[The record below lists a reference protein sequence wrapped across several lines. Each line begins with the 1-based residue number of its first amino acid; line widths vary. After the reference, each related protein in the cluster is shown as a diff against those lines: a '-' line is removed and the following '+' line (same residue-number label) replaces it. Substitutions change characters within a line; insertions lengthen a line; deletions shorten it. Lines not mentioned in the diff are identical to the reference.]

1 MDDGSVTATFRHS
14 DEGGQPVVHVV
25 GEIDVAN
32 AGLFRRELDAALA
45 RGSGTITID
54 FSGVGF
60 IDSSGIGV
68 LVGVL
73 KAAQAQGGGVTILD
87 PTASSRR
94 LFEITGLTEEFGLA

>member
-1 MDDGSVTATFRHS
+1 MDDGPANATFRHS
-14 DEGGQPVVHVV
+14 ETDGEPVLHVD

-45 RGSGTITID
+45 RSSGAISVD

-73 KAAQAQGGGVTILD
+73 KAAQARGGSVTILD